1 MFQSIVTSMPLF
13 VSGILSALLALSL
26 YQRWDKPRFRL
37 LIFMLTATLLYLAH
51 SIFFNGIMEAIP
63 FSDTV
68 YCFCNPA
75 VYPLY
80 LIYIEELTLH
90 RPDRSL
96 QFIILL
102 PAIVCCIAV
111 GIIYL
116 LMDANETTQFINDN
130 LYHNHYSSLG
140 GLPWLQAMAHL
151 SVKVVFAMQIPPILV
166 IGLRHI
172 NRYNQIIEQ
181 NYSDTEGKT
190 LTPIKTLLVLFVVV
204 SLLSFFCNI
213 IGRYRFIDSPLLLA
227 IPSVTFSLLILL
239 IGHIGLQ
246 QDFHIQSIAE
256 SIESEGA
263 ARLQQPQ
270 GEKQALSDNLRQLVE
285 VERIYLQPNLKL
297 EDLAM
302 RLNTNRAY
310 IYNVINGDMGMSF
323 SEYINRKRIDYAVRL
338 IDQNPNTLLAD
349 VAAMS
354 GFSST
359 SAFYRNFKS
368 YKHCS
373 PSEYQLKRK

>member
-1 MFQSIVTSMPLF
+1 MPLF
-13 VSGILSALLALSL
+13 VSGILSVLLALSL

-37 LIFMLTATLLYLAH
+37 LIFMLTTTLLYLAH
-51 SIFFNGIMEAIP
+51 CIFFNDIQEAIP

-111 GIIYL
+111 GTIYL
-116 LMDANETTQFINDN
+116 LMDAHETTQFITEN
-130 LYHNHYSSLG
+130 LYHDHYSSLS
-140 GLPWLQAMAHL
+140 GLPWLQGMAHL
-151 SVKVVFAMQIPPILV
+151 SVKIVFAMQIPPILV

-172 NRYNQIIEQ
+172 NRYNQIIDQ
-181 NYSDTEGKT
+181 NYSDTEDKT
-190 LTPIKTLLVLFVVV
+190 LTPIKTLLVLFVIV

-213 IGRYRFIDSPLLLA
+213 IGRYRFTDSTLLLA

-246 QDFHIQSIAE
+246 QQFHIQSIAE
-256 SIESEGA
+256 SIESEGM

-270 GEKQALSDNLRQLVE
+270 GEKQALSENLRQLVE
-285 VERIYLQPNLKL
+285 TERIYLQPNLKL

-359 SAFYRNFKS
+359 SAFYRNFKT

-373 PSEYQLKRK
+373 PSEYQLKKK